1 MHTVTAMA
9 VEITLGA
16 RFAIWQQMELR
27 VEGTVTVTVNIQI
40 EHSKVITAKCPQFK
54 YHIDSALL
62 L

>member
-27 VEGTVTVTVNIQI
+27 VERTVTVTVNIQI
-40 EHSKVITAKCPQFK
+40 EHSKVITANIGNE
-54 YHIDSALL
+54 YHIDSAL
-62 L
+62 